1 MSYFDENTASKYVEK
16 MLSFVSDKQIL
27 NLEPHEIQA
36 GSISQQSGTAKSYCA
51 EKIDDLEKA
60 VNAKAKRAEA
70 NDLTFEERLC
80 IAKDYK
86 RLNEADVED
95 LIRADCDVIRLR
107 GEKSQS
113 SDEITRIARVLDVP
127 AIWLQYGGEVHL
139 PANSHIG
146 VRVGKESFIYRE
158 SLYSKTIEFYSNL
171 SENCDPDCAQ
181 ALVEQQ
187 LENDQELSK
196 ISRRAGGQWK
206 MVRGALIFVAWVKSE
221 GLHPTCGA
229 WSDEVEAMIAE
240 ELSTKTTVYS
250 AWLSLKAR
258 CEAIGIF
265 KGKYPSNVEL
275 HKLIEKEKPCLH

>member
-16 MLSFVSDKQIL
+16 LLSFVSDKQIP
-27 NLEPHEIQA
+27 NLESHENQA
-36 GSISQQSGTAKSYCA
+36 ESIEKQSGTTKSYCA
-51 EKIDDLEKA
+51 EEIEDLEKV
-60 VNAKAKRAEA
+60 VNEKAKRAEA
-70 NDLTFEERLC
+70 NDSTFEERLC

-86 RLNEADVED
+86 RLNDADVED
-95 LIRADCDVIRLR
+95 LIKVDCDVIRLR
-107 GEKSQS
+107 GEISHS

-146 VRVGKESFIYRE
+146 VRVGKESFMYRE
-158 SLYSKTIEFYSNL
+158 SLYSKTIELYSNA
-171 SENCDPDCAQ
+171 SENCDPDCVQ

-196 ISRRAGGQWK
+196 ISRRAGGQWRV
-206 MVRGALIFVAWVKSE
+206 VRGALIFVAWVKSE
-221 GLHPTCGA
+221 ELHPTCET

-258 CEAIGIF
+258 CEAMGLS

-275 HKLIEKEKPCLH
+275 HKRREKENPCLH